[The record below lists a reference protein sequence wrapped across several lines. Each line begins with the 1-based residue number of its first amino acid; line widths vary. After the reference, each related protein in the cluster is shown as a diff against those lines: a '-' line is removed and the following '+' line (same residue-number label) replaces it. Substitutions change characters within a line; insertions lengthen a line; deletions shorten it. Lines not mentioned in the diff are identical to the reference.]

1 MLTSTLFRQANTGS
15 DVSRWMSS
23 SGVPQRHVRQAR
35 VPHQIRGASS
45 TAGRGRS
52 GSYLPPPAQIPA
64 CGFSAPGSCRRSN
77 ATDIRGLGGPSSSGP
92 WAQAVGNMPVPAL
105 CPGYALVLALPS
117 TLPSTLS
124 ATSLSAG
131 VVRGF
136 IGTLRPSDSSYLPIR
151 LRLLTFPNRPGIAV
165 ATAGGMRSPR
175 FRRVPFERNGVF
187 DHGRA
192 VAPRM
197 TVRNM
202 LPSTFST
209 VSAPANLY
217 LSRLNNPLHTIA
229 VYASPWSSPSTP
241 QHSLPG
247 DPLRSYPGRTS
258 TGWNAPA
265 SPGAPKIYC
274 SELHAILT
282 SGFGKADHGVRQRHD
297 STGSGKVKA
306 GMVRL
311 TK

>member
-1 MLTSTLFRQANTGS
+1 MARHRPAQ
-15 DVSRWMSS
+15 SRHAE
-23 SGVPQRHVRQAR
+23 VLK
-35 VPHQIRGASS
+35 IR
-45 TAGRGRS
+45 GRGRS

-64 CGFSAPGSCRRSN
+64 CGFSAPGSCRRSD
-77 ATDIRGLGGPSSSGP
+77 ATGIRGLGGPSSSGP

-105 CPGYALVLALPS
+105 GPGPALAFTLPS

-124 ATSLSAG
+124 APRLSAG

-136 IGTLRPSDSSYLPIR
+136 IGTIWPPDSSYLPIR
-151 LRLLTFPNRPGIAV
+151 LRLLAFPNRPGIAV

-175 FRRVPFERNGVF
+175 FRRVPFGRNGVF

-209 VSAPANLY
+209 VSAPAGLY

-247 DPLRSYPGRTS
+247 DPLRSYPFHRLER
-258 TGWNAPA
+258 A
-265 SPGAPKIYC
+265 SFAWRA
-274 SELHAILT
+274 ENIL
-282 SGFGKADHGVRQRHD
+282 
-297 STGSGKVKA
+297 
-306 GMVRL
+306 
-311 TK
+311 

>member
-1 MLTSTLFRQANTGS
+1 M
-15 DVSRWMSS
+15 RW
-23 SGVPQRHVRQAR
+23 PLPFLRPAAFP
-35 VPHQIRGASS
+35 PHS
-45 TAGRGRS
+45 
-52 GSYLPPPAQIPA
+52 PPPAQIPA
-64 CGFSAPGSCRRSN
+64 CGFSAPGSCRRSD
-77 ATDIRGLGGPSSSGP
+77 ATGIRGLGGPSSSGP

-105 CPGYALVLALPS
+105 CPGHALVLALPS
-117 TLPSTLS
+117 TDRLPSTLS
-124 ATSLSAG
+124 APRLSAG

-136 IGTLRPSDSSYLPIR
+136 IGTIRPSDSSYLPIR
-151 LRLLTFPNRPGIAV
+151 LRLLAFPNRPGIAV

-217 LSRLNNPLHTIA
+217 LSRLNNPLHSIA

-265 SPGAPKIYC
+265 SPGAPKKYR
-274 SELHAILT
+274 LA
-282 SGFGKADHGVRQRHD
+282 QQ
-297 STGSGKVKA
+297 STPVAPRPRPRRSRNRSPNRG
-306 GMVRL
+306 
-311 TK
+311 T

>member
-1 MLTSTLFRQANTGS
+1 
-15 DVSRWMSS
+15 
-23 SGVPQRHVRQAR
+23 
-35 VPHQIRGASS
+35 
-45 TAGRGRS
+45 
-52 GSYLPPPAQIPA
+52 
-64 CGFSAPGSCRRSN
+64 
-77 ATDIRGLGGPSSSGP
+77 
-92 WAQAVGNMPVPAL
+92 MPVPAL
-105 CPGYALVLALPS
+105 CPGHALVLALPS
-117 TLPSTLS
+117 TDRLPSTLS
-124 ATSLSAG
+124 APRLSAG

-136 IGTLRPSDSSYLPIR
+136 IGTIRPSDSSYLPIR
-151 LRLLTFPNRPGIAV
+151 LRLLAFPNRPGIAV

-217 LSRLNNPLHTIA
+217 LSRLNNPLHSIA

-265 SPGAPKIYC
+265 SPGAPKIY
-274 SELHAILT
+274 SSALYAISMWQWDRRKT
-282 SGFGKADHGVRQRHD
+282 SPD
-297 STGSGKVKA
+297 SRALAHCTPS
-306 GMVRL
+306 
-311 TK
+311 

>member
-1 MLTSTLFRQANTGS
+1 MISRRTPRNVQGTEVTSRPPRRSRRAAFPHRAPVEGRTRPAFGAWAAHPVPVRGLRPSGTCQFRHCVRGM
-15 DVSRWMSS
+15 RWSL
-23 SGVPQRHVRQAR
+23 PFLRPAAF
-35 VPHQIRGASS
+35 PP
-45 TAGRGRS
+45 RS
-52 GSYLPPPAQIPA
+52 PPP
-64 CGFSAPGSCRRSN
+64 R
-77 ATDIRGLGGPSSSGP
+77 
-92 WAQAVGNMPVPAL
+92 
-105 CPGYALVLALPS
+105 
-117 TLPSTLS
+117 
-124 ATSLSAG
+124 LSAG

-136 IGTLRPSDSSYLPIR
+136 IGTIRPSDSSYLPIR
-151 LRLLTFPNRPGIAV
+151 LRLLAFPNRPGIAV

-217 LSRLNNPLHTIA
+217 LSRLNNPLHSIA

-265 SPGAPKIYC
+265 SPGAPKNY
-274 SELHAILT
+274 A
-282 SGFGKADHGVRQRHD
+282 KGVE
-297 STGSGKVKA
+297 
-306 GMVRL
+306 
-311 TK
+311 

>member
-1 MLTSTLFRQANTGS
+1 VFPASLVAVGTGVTSCPPRR
-15 DVSRWMSS
+15 SRRAAFPHRAPVEGQTRPAFGAWAP
-23 SGVPQRHVRQAR
+23 VPV
-35 VPHQIRGASS
+35 
-45 TAGRGRS
+45 RGRRLS
-52 GSYLPPPAQIPA
+52 GDMRIPA
-64 CGFSAPGSCRRSN
+64 
-77 ATDIRGLGGPSSSGP
+77 LGPEH
-92 WAQAVGNMPVPAL
+92 AL
-105 CPGYALVLALPS
+105 ALALPS
-117 TLPSTLS
+117 TGRLPSTLS
-124 ATSLSAG
+124 ATSPSAG

-136 IGTLRPSDSSYLPIR
+136 IGTMQPSDSSYLPR
-151 LRLLTFPNRPGIAV
+151 QRRPSDFLSWPGIAV

-175 FRRVPFERNGVF
+175 FRRVPFGRNGVF

-297 STGSGKVKA
+297 STGTVPCWAAYQVANWS
-306 GMVRL
+306 RS
-311 TK
+311 

>member
-1 MLTSTLFRQANTGS
+1 
-15 DVSRWMSS
+15 
-23 SGVPQRHVRQAR
+23 
-35 VPHQIRGASS
+35 
-45 TAGRGRS
+45 
-52 GSYLPPPAQIPA
+52 
-64 CGFSAPGSCRRSN
+64 
-77 ATDIRGLGGPSSSGP
+77 
-92 WAQAVGNMPVPAL
+92 MPVPAL
-105 CPGYALVLALPS
+105 CPGHALVLALPS
-117 TLPSTLS
+117 TDRLPSTLS
-124 ATSLSAG
+124 APRLSAG

-136 IGTLRPSDSSYLPIR
+136 IGTIRPSDSSYL
-151 LRLLTFPNRPGIAV
+151 PNRPGIAV

-217 LSRLNNPLHTIA
+217 LSRLNNPLHSIA

-265 SPGAPKIYC
+265 SPGAPKKLLWNPDKGFSGC
-274 SELHAILT
+274 GFELIAGLQVEL
-282 SGFGKADHGVRQRHD
+282 GLERVDLVGGDGRDDVDEGVD
-297 STGSGKVKA
+297 DGSMLGQIE
-306 GMVRL
+306 G
-311 TK
+311 

>member
-1 MLTSTLFRQANTGS
+1 MCWVAVGAGVTSRPPRRSRRAAFPHRAPVEGRTRPAFGAWAAHPVPGS
-15 DVSRWMSS
+15 GRREHAS
-23 SGVPQRHVRQAR
+23 SGTVSGACVGPCPSFDPSLHALRHQPVGRCCSR
-35 VPHQIRGASS
+35 FHRYY
-45 TAGRGRS
+45 TA
-52 GSYLPPPAQIPA
+52 
-64 CGFSAPGSCRRSN
+64 
-77 ATDIRGLGGPSSSGP
+77 
-92 WAQAVGNMPVPAL
+92 
-105 CPGYALVLALPS
+105 
-117 TLPSTLS
+117 
-124 ATSLSAG
+124 
-131 VVRGF
+131 
-136 IGTLRPSDSSYLPIR
+136 SSYLPIR

-175 FRRVPFERNGVF
+175 FRRVPFGRNGVF

-247 DPLRSYPGRTS
+247 DPLQSYPGRTS

-265 SPGAPKIYC
+265 SPGAPKIY
-274 SELHAILT
+274 SNNAPFGPIPA
-282 SGFGKADHGVRQRHD
+282 GFRVARPLIG
-297 STGSGKVKA
+297 
-306 GMVRL
+306 
-311 TK
+311 

>member
-1 MLTSTLFRQANTGS
+1 
-15 DVSRWMSS
+15 
-23 SGVPQRHVRQAR
+23 
-35 VPHQIRGASS
+35 
-45 TAGRGRS
+45 
-52 GSYLPPPAQIPA
+52 
-64 CGFSAPGSCRRSN
+64 
-77 ATDIRGLGGPSSSGP
+77 
-92 WAQAVGNMPVPAL
+92 MPVPAL
-105 CPGYALVLALPS
+105 CPGHALVLALPS
-117 TLPSTLS
+117 TDRLPSTLS
-124 ATSLSAG
+124 APRLSAG

-136 IGTLRPSDSSYLPIR
+136 IGTIRPSDSSYLPIR
-151 LRLLTFPNRPGIAV
+151 LRLLAFPNRPGIAV

-217 LSRLNNPLHTIA
+217 LSRLNNPLHSIA

-265 SPGAPKIYC
+265 SPGAPKNIPNRV
-274 SELHAILT
+274 ARQP
-282 SGFGKADHGVRQRHD
+282 FGLFSR
-297 STGSGKVKA
+297 
-306 GMVRL
+306 
-311 TK
+311 

>member
-1 MLTSTLFRQANTGS
+1 M
-15 DVSRWMSS
+15 
-23 SGVPQRHVRQAR
+23 
-35 VPHQIRGASS
+35 
-45 TAGRGRS
+45 
-52 GSYLPPPAQIPA
+52 
-64 CGFSAPGSCRRSN
+64 
-77 ATDIRGLGGPSSSGP
+77 
-92 WAQAVGNMPVPAL
+92 
-105 CPGYALVLALPS
+105 VLALPS
-117 TLPSTLS
+117 TDRLPSTLS
-124 ATSLSAG
+124 APRLSAG

-136 IGTLRPSDSSYLPIR
+136 IGTIRPSDSSYLPIR

-217 LSRLNNPLHTIA
+217 LSRLNNPLHSIA

-265 SPGAPKIYC
+265 SPGAPKIY
-274 SELHAILT
+274 SNDGLFGSISVGFRVVQPLIAEYGVLT
-282 SGFGKADHGVRQRHD
+282 WRTKDNVLSASPSPRPSLSRP
-297 STGSGKVKA
+297 SARRA
-306 GMVRL
+306 GDWGWR
-311 TK
+311 KEAH

>member
-1 MLTSTLFRQANTGS
+1 MLSTNRFESFCRHPKKLFCIK
-15 DVSRWMSS
+15 DVTCVVGEVNGYWAAHP
-23 SGVPQRHVRQAR
+23 VPVR
-35 VPHQIRGASS
+35 G
-45 TAGRGRS
+45 
-52 GSYLPPPAQIPA
+52 
-64 CGFSAPGSCRRSN
+64 
-77 ATDIRGLGGPSSSGP
+77 
-92 WAQAVGNMPVPAL
+92 AQAVGNMPVPAL
-105 CPGYALVLALPS
+105 GPGHALAVALPS

-124 ATSLSAG
+124 APRLSAG
-131 VVRGF
+131 VIRGF
-136 IGTLRPSDSSYLPIR
+136 IGTIRPSDSSYLPIR

-175 FRRVPFERNGVF
+175 FRRVPFGRNGVF

-229 VYASPWSSPSTP
+229 VYASPWSSPSKP

-247 DPLRSYPGRTS
+247 DPLRSYPFHRLER
-258 TGWNAPA
+258 A
-265 SPGAPKIYC
+265 
-274 SELHAILT
+274 
-282 SGFGKADHGVRQRHD
+282 GFACRPENNSDPN
-297 STGSGKVKA
+297 
-306 GMVRL
+306 
-311 TK
+311 

>member
-1 MLTSTLFRQANTGS
+1 MTPF
-15 DVSRWMSS
+15 
-23 SGVPQRHVRQAR
+23 AR
-35 VPHQIRGASS
+35 VSGAPFERRDCGIWGVSS
-45 TAGRGRS
+45 NAGRGRS

-64 CGFSAPGSCRRSN
+64 CGFPAPGSCRRSD
-77 ATDIRGLGGPSSSGP
+77 ATGIRGLGGPSSSGP
-92 WAQAVGNMPVPAL
+92 WAQAVGDMRFRLCVRGMRWPLPFLRPAAF
-105 CPGYALVLALPS
+105 PP
-117 TLPSTLS
+117 PLS

-136 IGTLRPSDSSYLPIR
+136 IGTMQPSDSSYLPIR
-151 LRLLTFPNRPGIAV
+151 FRLLTFPNRPGIAV

-209 VSAPANLY
+209 VSAPAGLY
-217 LSRLNNPLHTIA
+217 LSRLNSPLHTIA

-258 TGWNAPA
+258 TGGNAPA
-265 SPGAPKIYC
+265 SPGAPKIY
-274 SELHAILT
+274 SSALHAI
-282 SGFGKADHGVRQRHD
+282 SMQR
-297 STGSGKVKA
+297 
-306 GMVRL
+306 
-311 TK
+311 

>member
-1 MLTSTLFRQANTGS
+1 VFLVGHCDTFRCPPGSWSPGSRQRARSAALTGPTW
-15 DVSRWMSS
+15 D
-23 SGVPQRHVRQAR
+23 
-35 VPHQIRGASS
+35 ASS
-45 TAGRGRS
+45 AAGRGRS

-64 CGFSAPGSCRRSN
+64 CGFSAPGSCRRSD
-77 ATDIRGLGGPSSSGP
+77 ATGIRGLGGPSSSGP

-105 CPGYALVLALPS
+105 CPGHALVLALPS
-117 TLPSTLS
+117 TDRLPSTLS
-124 ATSLSAG
+124 APRLSAG

-136 IGTLRPSDSSYLPIR
+136 IGTIRPSDSSYLPIR
-151 LRLLTFPNRPGIAV
+151 LRLLAFPNRPGIAV

-217 LSRLNNPLHTIA
+217 LSRLNNPLHSIA

-265 SPGAPKIYC
+265 SPGAPEIC
-274 SELHAILT
+274 PILQLIP
-282 SGFGKADHGVRQRHD
+282 APQ
-297 STGSGKVKA
+297 
-306 GMVRL
+306 
-311 TK
+311 

>member
-1 MLTSTLFRQANTGS
+1 MPRDCHSDSDLIREMQVAVGAGVTSRPPRR
-15 DVSRWMSS
+15 SRRAAFCFAAPS
-23 SGVPQRHVRQAR
+23 V
-35 VPHQIRGASS
+35 
-45 TAGRGRS
+45 
-52 GSYLPPPAQIPA
+52 
-64 CGFSAPGSCRRSN
+64 SAPGSCRRSD
-77 ATDIRGLGGPSSSGP
+77 ATGIRGLGGPSSSGP

-105 CPGYALVLALPS
+105 GPGHALALALPS

-124 ATSLSAG
+124 APRLSAG

-136 IGTLRPSDSSYLPIR
+136 IGTIRPSDSSYLPIR

-175 FRRVPFERNGVF
+175 FRRVPFGRNGVF

-209 VSAPANLY
+209 VSTPANLY

-247 DPLRSYPGRTS
+247 DPLRSYLGRTS

-265 SPGAPKIYC
+265 SPGAPKNCCGY
-274 SELHAILT
+274 SVH
-282 SGFGKADHGVRQRHD
+282 VRTR
-297 STGSGKVKA
+297 KF
-306 GMVRL
+306 R
-311 TK
+311 

>member
-1 MLTSTLFRQANTGS
+1 
-15 DVSRWMSS
+15 
-23 SGVPQRHVRQAR
+23 
-35 VPHQIRGASS
+35 
-45 TAGRGRS
+45 
-52 GSYLPPPAQIPA
+52 
-64 CGFSAPGSCRRSN
+64 
-77 ATDIRGLGGPSSSGP
+77 
-92 WAQAVGNMPVPAL
+92 MPVPAL
-105 CPGYALVLALPS
+105 CPGHALVLALPS
-117 TLPSTLS
+117 TDRLPSTLS
-124 ATSLSAG
+124 APRLSAG

-136 IGTLRPSDSSYLPIR
+136 IGTIRPSDSSYLPIR
-151 LRLLTFPNRPGIAV
+151 LRLLAFPNRPGIAV

-217 LSRLNNPLHTIA
+217 LSRLNNPLHSIA

-265 SPGAPKIYC
+265 SPGAPEIYSNNAPFGPITAGFRSVRPHHC
-274 SELHAILT
+274 SGNRL
-282 SGFGKADHGVRQRHD
+282 
-297 STGSGKVKA
+297 GKVFISSCARKRGLEFCRCLWRSA
-306 GMVRL
+306 VGFHGIRNARPEGSNELGGQRVPGCVVRG
-311 TK
+311 

>member
-1 MLTSTLFRQANTGS
+1 MISRRTPRNVQGTGVTSRPPRR
-15 DVSRWMSS
+15 SRRAAFCFAAPS
-23 SGVPQRHVRQAR
+23 V
-35 VPHQIRGASS
+35 
-45 TAGRGRS
+45 
-52 GSYLPPPAQIPA
+52 
-64 CGFSAPGSCRRSN
+64 SAPGSCRRSD
-77 ATDIRGLGGPSSSGP
+77 ATGIWGLGGPSSSGP
-92 WAQAVGNMPVPAL
+92 WVQAVGNMPVPAL
-105 CPGYALVLALPS
+105 CPGHALVLALPS
-117 TLPSTLS
+117 TDRLPSTLS
-124 ATSLSAG
+124 APRLSAG

-136 IGTLRPSDSSYLPIR
+136 IGTIRPSDSSYLPIR
-151 LRLLTFPNRPGIAV
+151 LRLLAFPNRPGIAV

-217 LSRLNNPLHTIA
+217 LSRLNNPLHSIA

-265 SPGAPKIYC
+265 SPGAPKIY
-274 SELHAILT
+274 SSALYAI
-282 SGFGKADHGVRQRHD
+282 SMWQWNR
-297 STGSGKVKA
+297 
-306 GMVRL
+306 
-311 TK
+311 